1 MGWAAILL
9 RPGKEHTGGSSDL
22 LGEVKTGEP
31 SRAEGT
37 DGAGRSMDRAAEE
50 GAGRDCSGKEFATVR
65 ERRGDE
71 IMNRRVCRNL
81 LLAGMLAGAAGSLR
95 AQEAPPPEAGIP
107 GGPGEG
113 MLAGPIGERIELL
126 GFEGMHGGKVV
137 TGAPFSAIAVSEATQ
152 TLGDGNRIS
161 RKTQTNLFRDSQ
173 GRFRKEVTLPAIGP
187 LATSGQSKS
196 FVFINDPVANTN
208 FILHPDTKTAEHM
221 GKRFGE
227 MKGAMKDAIKGKMEH
242 WKQRE
247 TADSN
252 LKQEDLGTQT
262 IAGASA
268 QGTRFT
274 RTIPAGQIGN
284 EKPIT
289 IVHESWYSNDLQIMV
304 MSKRSDPRF
313 GETTYTLTSLQRSEP
328 AASLFTVPPDYT
340 VTEGRPGR
348 HGNVIFKQGPP
359 PPPEN

>member
-1 MGWAAILL
+1 MGRAAILL

-50 GAGRDCSGKEFATVR
+50 GAGGDCSGKEFATVR

-81 LLAGMLAGAAGSLR
+81 LLAGMLVGAAGSLR

-137 TGAPFSAIAVSEATQ
+137 TGVPFDAIAVSEATQ

-173 GRFRKEVTLPAIGP
+173 IGRASSREKT
-187 LATSGQSKS
+187 
-196 FVFINDPVANTN
+196 
-208 FILHPDTKTAEHM
+208 TK
-221 GKRFGE
+221 
-227 MKGAMKDAIKGKMEH
+227 
-242 WKQRE
+242 
-247 TADSN
+247 
-252 LKQEDLGTQT
+252 
-262 IAGASA
+262 
-268 QGTRFT
+268 
-274 RTIPAGQIGN
+274 
-284 EKPIT
+284 
-289 IVHESWYSNDLQIMV
+289 
-304 MSKRSDPRF
+304 
-313 GETTYTLTSLQRSEP
+313 
-328 AASLFTVPPDYT
+328 VP
-340 VTEGRPGR
+340 EC
-348 HGNVIFKQGPP
+348 
-359 PPPEN
+359 